1 MDVAEFVSSDECIPD
16 YLDDDLFNIDDT
28 DDTDDES
35 LDDWLFR
42 IHANVVC

>member
-1 MDVAEFVSSDECIPD
+1 MEVAEFVSSDESIPS
-16 YLDDDLFNIDDT
+16 YFDDDLFNINDDT
-28 DDTDDES
+28 DEDEES